1 MENNPHPHPH
11 PRPHLYHQPHDF
23 LNVSSENYISKGFHE
38 SSSSSSSS
46 PPNLAVCTELSLSSS
61 FFTKTKTKTKRN
73 TNNKERS
80 KAASSSKPCYSDTKT
95 YHRHHR
101 EGNII
106 TQPSSSSH
114 GRCST
119 ALKLYDD
126 PWKIKKVLTTSDLG
140 KLNRLLLSTENFME
154 DLVASLMGNNNHNH
168 DHNNNKNNN
177 NDDDDEELVS
187 KGRPVRV
194 WDVETTSM
202 HQLILKQW
210 ASIKNYVLIG
220 NWNQDFVK
228 RRNLKKGDEIGLQWD
243 PYKFY
248 FNFSVLKRSSAME

>member
-1 MENNPHPHPH
+1 MENNPHPHP
-11 PRPHLYHQPHDF
+11 RPHLHHQPHDF
-23 LNVSSENYISKGFHE
+23 LNVFSENYISKGCHE

-46 PPNLAVCTELSLSSS
+46 PPNLAVSTELSLSSS
-61 FFTKTKTKTKRN
+61 FSTKTKTKTKRN

-80 KAASSSKPCYSDTKT
+80 KAASSSKPCYNYSNTKT
-95 YHRHHR
+95 YHRHHH
-101 EGNII
+101 EGDII
-106 TQPSSSSH
+106 IQPSSSSY

-140 KLNRLLLSTENFME
+140 KLNRLLLSTENSME
-154 DLVASLMGNNNHNH
+154 DLVASLMGNNN
-168 DHNNNKNNN
+168 NNN
-177 NDDDDEELVS
+177 NNEELVL

-194 WDVETTSM
+194 WDVETKSM

-243 PYKFY
+243 PYKFC
-248 FNFSVLKRSSAME
+248 FNFSVLKRSSVME